1 MSNHAYKPTNPI
13 PPRRGS
19 IINIIDVIKQQDAS
33 KGELLAK
40 NQKMLYDLKREI
52 SVSSKKN
59 FALERDIRT
68 LDKKIA
74 LLIKNRISLEEV
86 MASSG
91 LIEVFTPGT
100 TTLKDRK
107 ERESYGYLFY
117 LLQRDTRFIAQLA
130 RLVKAGEIDNLLQTV
145 MFTLYGNQYEENEE
159 HLLLSMFQAVLQA
172 EFDEATGL
180 GSLLRANTALTR
192 MMSTYT
198 RRGPGQQYLKQT
210 LTNVLKYVTE
220 QKDMCMEINPIKVY
234 EAYII
239 DYETT
244 TGRPFELNRKPT
256 PEEAAANPQ
265 VQAIIGPRLRALEE
279 MSTTFLNAILNS
291 TDLVPYGIR
300 WICKQIREL
309 TKAKFPT
316 STRAQTCSLIG
327 GFFLLRFINPAIVTP
342 QAFMLVDSKLSVNT
356 RRNLTLLAKILQ
368 NLANNVQFGG
378 VKEFFMEPL
387 NPFLERSRDRLNDFL
402 ETLTR
407 VDNLSEHLMLDKY
420 LALGKT
426 TDTIINI
433 SLNEMYFVHSL
444 LQTHLE
450 VLAPEKD
457 SPLRQ
462 ILAELGP
469 APSQLPRGENATVDL
484 KLTNRFENEPG
495 NALNMRPERM
505 YNETKYLLFYV
516 LKTLPSITNED
527 NGDIKKQIEMIAN
540 YAQERKDHDLLEK
553 TKKIIHNCKKLVSDG
568 LLSDEDNYAMLRRD
582 IIQELMNYETYIQ
595 KSSTDLDR
603 LKQVRQAI
611 QEHNGFLQQ
620 QLSTYEVYLVNVK
633 QQSLPH
639 TNSNATPSSSSS
651 GDKKDKKDSKADK
664 KDDKKNAKK
673 KGSFKFSHVQLE
685 KDGIIISSDVP
696 DERRSN
702 IFFSFASPNPG
713 TFSVTVLYKNRV
725 ISEMSLQLDE
735 LLERQSNNSFEL
747 ETDFLKLNV
756 NLLVYLL
763 NKTFIA

>member
-1 MSNHAYKPTNPI
+1 
-13 PPRRGS
+13 
-19 IINIIDVIKQQDAS
+19 
-33 KGELLAK
+33 
-40 NQKMLYDLKREI
+40 
-52 SVSSKKN
+52 
-59 FALERDIRT
+59 
-68 LDKKIA
+68 
-74 LLIKNRISLEEV
+74 
-86 MASSG
+86 
-91 LIEVFTPGT
+91 
-100 TTLKDRK
+100 
-107 ERESYGYLFY
+107 
-117 LLQRDTRFIAQLA
+117 
-130 RLVKAGEIDNLLQTV
+130 
-145 MFTLYGNQYEENEE
+145 
-159 HLLLSMFQAVLQA
+159 
-172 EFDEATGL
+172 
-180 GSLLRANTALTR
+180 
-192 MMSTYT
+192 
-198 RRGPGQQYLKQT
+198 
-210 LTNVLKYVTE
+210 
-220 QKDMCMEINPIKVY
+220 MEINPIKVY
-234 EAYII
+234 EGYII

-244 TGRPFELNRKPT
+244 TGKPFELNRKPT

-309 TKAKFPT
+309 TKSKFPT

-342 QAFMLVDSKLSVNT
+342 QAFMLVDAKLSVNT

-426 TDTIINI
+426 TDTSINI
-433 SLNEMYFVHSL
+433 SLNEMYFVHAL
-444 LQTHLE
+444 LQAHLE

-462 ILAELGP
+462 ILQELGP
-469 APSQLPRGENATVDL
+469 APPQLPRGENATVDL
-484 KLTNRFENEPG
+484 KLANRFENEPG

-505 YNETKYLLFYV
+505 YNETKYLLFYI
-516 LKTLPSITNED
+516 LKTLPTITNDD

-540 YAQERKDHDLLEK
+540 YAQERKDQDLLEK
-553 TKKIIHNCKKLVSDG
+553 TKKIIHNCKKLVQDG
-568 LLSDEDNYAMLRRD
+568 LLSEDDNYAMLRKD
-582 IIQELMNYETYIQ
+582 IIQELLNYETYIQ

-639 TNSNATPSSSSS
+639 TPSGPTHAAGVSANNAT
-651 GDKKDKKDSKADK
+651 GDKKTKEKVDKDKDKKQS
-664 KDDKKNAKK
+664 KK
-673 KGSFKFSHVQLE
+673 KQSFKFSHVQLE

-702 IFFSFASPNPG
+702 IFFSFASPTPG
-713 TFSVTVLYKNRV
+713 TYTVTVLYKSRV

-735 LLERQSNNSFEL
+735 LLERQANNSFEL

>member
-1 MSNHAYKPTNPI
+1 
-13 PPRRGS
+13 
-19 IINIIDVIKQQDAS
+19 
-33 KGELLAK
+33 
-40 NQKMLYDLKREI
+40 
-52 SVSSKKN
+52 
-59 FALERDIRT
+59 
-68 LDKKIA
+68 
-74 LLIKNRISLEEV
+74 
-86 MASSG
+86 
-91 LIEVFTPGT
+91 
-100 TTLKDRK
+100 
-107 ERESYGYLFY
+107 
-117 LLQRDTRFIAQLA
+117 
-130 RLVKAGEIDNLLQTV
+130 

-234 EAYII
+234 EGYII

-244 TGRPFELNRKPT
+244 TGKPFELNRKPT

-265 VQAIIGPRLRALEE
+265 VKAIIEPRLRALED
-279 MSTTFLNAILNS
+279 MSNTFLTAILGS

-309 TKAKFPT
+309 TKAKFPAA
-316 STRAQTCSLIG
+316 SRAQTCSLIG

-342 QAFMLVDSKLSVNT
+342 QAFMLVDSKLSANT

-387 NPFLERSRDRLNDFL
+387 NPFLEKSRDRLNDFL
-402 ETLTR
+402 ENLTR

-426 TDTIINI
+426 TDTSINI
-433 SLNEMYFVHSL
+433 SLNEMYFVHFL
-444 LQTHLE
+444 LQFHID
-450 VLAPEKD
+450 VLSPEKD
-457 SPLRQ
+457 NALRQ

-469 APSQLPRGENATVDL
+469 APGQLPRGENATVDL
-484 KLTNRFENEPG
+484 KLANRFENEPG

-527 NGDIKKQIEMIAN
+527 NSDIKKQIELISGYAN
-540 YAQERKDHDLLEK
+540 EKKDQDLIEK
-553 TKKIIHNCKKLVSDG
+553 TKKIIHNCKKLVLDG
-568 LLSDEDNYAMLRRD
+568 LLAEEDNYAMLRKD
-582 IIQELMNYETYIQ
+582 IIQELLNYETYIQ

-603 LKQVRQAI
+603 LKQVRAAI

-620 QLSTYEVYLVNVK
+620 QLSAYEVYLLNVK
-633 QQSLPH
+633 SLSLPN
-639 TNSNATPSSSSS
+639 TSSAGNTSTEK
-651 GDKKDKKDSKADK
+651 KKDKVDK
-664 KDDKKNAKK
+664 EKEKKLKK
-673 KGSFKFSHVQLE
+673 KQSFKFSHTQLE

-696 DERRSN
+696 DERRTN
-702 IFFSFASPNPG
+702 IFFAFASPNPG
-713 TFSVTVLYKNRV
+713 TFTVTVLYKNRV
-725 ISEMSLQLDE
+725 ISEMNLQLDE
-735 LLERQSNNSFEL
+735 LLERQANNSFEL

>member
-1 MSNHAYKPTNPI
+1 
-13 PPRRGS
+13 
-19 IINIIDVIKQQDAS
+19 V
-33 KGELLAK
+33 LCL
-40 NQKMLYDLKREI
+40 
-52 SVSSKKN
+52 
-59 FALERDIRT
+59 FCF
-68 LDKKIA
+68 
-74 LLIKNRISLEEV
+74 
-86 MASSG
+86 
-91 LIEVFTPGT
+91 VFI
-100 TTLKDRK
+100 
-107 ERESYGYLFY
+107 FV
-117 LLQRDTRFIAQLA
+117 AQ
-130 RLVKAGEIDNLLQTV
+130 
-145 MFTLYGNQYEENEE
+145 
-159 HLLLSMFQAVLQA
+159 
-172 EFDEATGL
+172 
-180 GSLLRANTALTR
+180 
-192 MMSTYT
+192 
-198 RRGPGQQYLKQT
+198 
-210 LTNVLKYVTE
+210 
-220 QKDMCMEINPIKVY
+220 
-234 EAYII
+234 
-239 DYETT
+239 
-244 TGRPFELNRKPT
+244 
-256 PEEAAANPQ
+256 
-265 VQAIIGPRLRALEE
+265 
-279 MSTTFLNAILNS
+279 
-291 TDLVPYGIR
+291 
-300 WICKQIREL
+300 
-309 TKAKFPT
+309 
-316 STRAQTCSLIG
+316 
-327 GFFLLRFINPAIVTP
+327 
-342 QAFMLVDSKLSVNT
+342 
-356 RRNLTLLAKILQ
+356 LAKILQ

-402 ETLTR
+402 ENLTR

-420 LALGKT
+420 LALGKKT
-426 TDTIINI
+426 TDTTINI

-444 LQTHLE
+444 LQGHID

-469 APSQLPRGENATVDL
+469 APPQLPRGENATVDL
-484 KLTNRFENEPG
+484 KLANRFENEPG

-505 YNETKYLLFYV
+505 YNETKYLLFYI
-516 LKTLPSITNED
+516 LKTLPAITNED
-527 NGDIKKQIEMIAN
+527 NGDIKKQIEMISN
-540 YAQERKDHDLLEK
+540 YAQERKDLDLLEK

-568 LLSDEDNYAMLRRD
+568 LLAEEDNYAMLRKD
-582 IIQELMNYETYIQ
+582 IIQELLNYETYIQ

-639 TNSNATPSSSSS
+639 TPSGPATS
-651 GDKKDKKDSKADK
+651 GDKKSKDKNDK

-673 KGSFKFSHVQLE
+673 KGSFKFSHIQLE

-713 TFSVTVLYKNRV
+713 TFSVTVLYKSRV

>member
-1 MSNHAYKPTNPI
+1 MSNNISSAAA
-13 PPRRGS
+13 RRGS
-19 IINIIDVIKQQDAS
+19 MINIIDVIRQQDAS

-40 NQKMLYDLKREI
+40 NQKSLYDLKREI

-74 LLIKNRISLEEV
+74 LLIKNRITLEEV

-107 ERESYGYLFY
+107 ERESYGQLFY
-117 LLQRDTRFIAQLA
+117 LLQRDTRYIAQLA

-159 HLLLSMFQAVLQA
+159 HLLLSMFQAVLQS
-172 EFDEATGL
+172 EFEEATGL

-220 QKDMCMEINPIKVY
+220 QKDMCMEINPVKVY
-234 EAYII
+234 ETYII

-244 TGRPFELNRKPT
+244 TGKAFTLNRKPT
-256 PEEAAANPQ
+256 PEEAAVNPE
-265 VQAIIGPRLRALEE
+265 VQKIIGPRIKALED
-279 MSTTFLNAILNS
+279 MSNTFLNAILNS

-309 TKAKFPT
+309 TRLKFPT
-316 STRAQTCSLIG
+316 ATRAQTCSLIG

-342 QAFMLVDSKLSVNT
+342 QAFMLVDAKLSVNT

-387 NPFLERSRDRLNDFL
+387 NPFLDKSKDRLNDFL
-402 ETLTR
+402 ENLTR

-426 TDTIINI
+426 TDTSINI

-444 LQTHLE
+444 LQQHLE
-450 VLAPEKD
+450 VLTDKEKENA
-457 SPLRQ
+457 LRL
-462 ILAELGP
+462 ILTELGP
-469 APSQLPRGENATVDL
+469 APPQLPRGENATVDL
-484 KLTNRFENEPG
+484 KLANRFENEPG

-516 LKTLPSITNED
+516 LKVLPHITSED
-527 NGDIKKQIEMIAN
+527 NGDMRKQIEMIAN
-540 YAQERKDHDLLEK
+540 FATERKDTDLTEK
-553 TKKIIHNCKKLVSDG
+553 TKKIIHNCRKLVSDG
-568 LLSDEDNYAMLRRD
+568 LLSDEDNYAVLRRD
-582 IIQELMNYETYIQ
+582 LIQELMNYETYIQ
-595 KSSTDLDR
+595 KTTTDLDR

-611 QEHNGFLQQ
+611 QEHNVFLQQ

-633 QQSLPH
+633 KQSLPN
-639 TNSNATPSSSSS
+639 TTSA
-651 GDKKDKKDSKADK
+651 DKDEAKSKAK
-664 KDDKKNAKK
+664 SEKSSKTTKK
-673 KGSFKFSHVQLE
+673 KQAFKFSHVQLE
-685 KDGIIISSDVP
+685 KDAIIISSEIP
-696 DERRSN
+696 EERRSN
-702 IFFSFASPNPG
+702 IFFSFTAPNPG
-713 TFSVTVLYKNRV
+713 TFAVTVLYKTRV

-735 LLERQSNNSFEL
+735 LLERQANNSFEL
-747 ETDFLKLNV
+747 ETEFLTLNV